1 MKSQG
6 YPGLEAHRQEHQHLM
21 SRILELKTPFDG
33 GEPLTME
40 VTILLAEWLEYHIH
54 DHDQAFAEYARQGNV
69 P

>member
-1 MKSQG
+1 
-6 YPGLEAHRQEHQHLM
+6 M